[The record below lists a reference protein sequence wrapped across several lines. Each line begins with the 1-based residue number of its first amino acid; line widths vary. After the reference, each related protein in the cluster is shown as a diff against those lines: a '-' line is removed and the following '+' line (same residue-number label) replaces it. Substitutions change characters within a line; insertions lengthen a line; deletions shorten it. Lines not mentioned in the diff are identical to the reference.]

1 MDLWVGPT
9 MAVIYV
15 FLNGSWASFWRK
27 MAAIV
32 FRDKSLR
39 SPSSFG
45 HGDWEVDIWMM
56 SNFSWS
62 YGWCPT
68 FLDPQSALGLHLVMK
83 TEKERSVL
91 LLFDFFG
98 GLFPFC
104 PSPLFLHPT
113 VCPLGRGLCSL
124 FLAWC
129 LGESVS
135 LENGSLRGSTYHK
148 KYIDSL
154 NWSTHHKKYC
164 YIL

>member
-1 MDLWVGPT
+1 
-9 MAVIYV
+9 
-15 FLNGSWASFWRK
+15 
-27 MAAIV
+27 MAAII

-56 SNFSWS
+56 SNFSCFW
-62 YGWCPT
+62 G
-68 FLDPQSALGLHLVMK
+68 QKSALGLHLVMK

-91 LLFDFFG
+91 LLFDFSVAYF
-98 GLFPFC
+98 LFC
-104 PSPLFLHPT
+104 PSPLFLHST
-113 VCPLGRGLCSL
+113 VCPLDGGLRSS

-148 KYIDSL
+148 EYIGSL
-154 NWSTHHKKYC
+154 N
-164 YIL
+164 